1 MELRAESKFDFSA
14 LSHISKGELWSP
26 WEVTW
31 NHPESTKSSWQSL
44 GCSRSQNED
53 ALIHLEKPIYTT
65 AIVASAAAK
74 LLQLC
79 PTLCDRIDGSE
90 CCIFY
95 RSFWNGERR
104 GLGHH
109 VPVSL
114 LRRSPGT
121 SFPPVSLLCPLAT
134 VFSLL
139 PLNWSSASRS
149 LDSKPSVELLCL
161 FLWWASQSI
170 FSF

>member
-1 MELRAESKFDFSA
+1 MELRAESKFDFFA

-44 GCSRSQNED
+44 RCSWSQNED
-53 ALIHLEKPIYTT
+53 VLIHLEKPIYH
-65 AIVASAAAK
+65 S
-74 LLQLC
+74 
-79 PTLCDRIDGSE
+79 DSE
-90 CCIFY
+90 YRIFY
-95 RSFWNGERR
+95 RKFWNGEKR

-109 VPVSL
+109 LPVSL

-121 SFPPVSLLCPLAT
+121 SFPPISLLCPPAT

-139 PLNWSSASRS
+139 PLNWSSASQS
-149 LDSKPSVELLCL
+149 LDSKPSIELLCPL
-161 FLWWASQSI
+161 FLCWASQSF